1 MYAILSHGGRQY
13 RVSAGDRLVVDRL
26 DAQVGTVVALEPVLL
41 TGGDGTTALG
51 KDLDGLRVAVTVVAH
66 RRGEKLRIFKYKAKK
81 RSRKMA
87 GYRSDLTEL
96 RVESILAKGAALP
109 TATAV
114 TETRPRSRAAEQAAT
129 VEPPRRAAAKAK
141 AKAKAKAAPAKSA
154 RTAKASATAAKPTRG
169 TAAARAT
176 STASEP
182 ATDSPSA
189 AKPKTPAAPSAK
201 AAPKK
206 KTTKDSAA
214 AKSDEAKSEEQ
225 DGA

>member
-26 DAQVGTVVALEPVLL
+26 DAPVGSVVALEPVLL
-41 TGGDGTTALG
+41 TGGDGKTALG

-109 TATAV
+109 SATPAAEPRPRRRAPEDTAV
-114 TETRPRSRAAEQAAT
+114 IET
-129 VEPPRRAAAKAK
+129 PRRATGKSPKTEAP
-141 AKAKAKAAPAKSA
+141 AKAAGTAKTTASPAKP
-154 RTAKASATAAKPTRG
+154 KRG
-169 TAAARAT
+169 TAAVRA
-176 STASEP
+176 SS
-182 ATDSPSA
+182 ATGKATTHSA
-189 AKPKTPAAPSAK
+189 AAAKTKTSGTASAK
-201 AAPKK
+201 AAPKRA
-206 KTTKDSAA
+206 TKGDAA
-214 AKSDEAKSEEQ
+214 ANGEEKG

>member
-26 DAQVGTVVALEPVLL
+26 DAQVGSVVALEPVLL
-41 TGGDGTTALG
+41 TGGEGTTALG

-96 RVESILAKGAALP
+96 RVESILAKGDALP
-109 TATAV
+109 EAAAATA
-114 TETRPRSRAAEQAAT
+114 PRSRGRAAEDSAEVEAPARAARTPAKTAKTTKAAAT
-129 VEPPRRAAAKAK
+129 
-141 AKAKAKAAPAKSA
+141 
-154 RTAKASATAAKPTRG
+154 
-169 TAAARAT
+169 
-176 STASEP
+176 
-182 ATDSPSA
+182 A
-189 AKPKTPAAPSAK
+189 AKPKTPAGASAK
-201 AAPKK
+201 AAPKRATK
-206 KTTKDSAA
+206 SADPVKGAAKTTK
-214 AKSDEAKSEEQ
+214 AKAKTAKAKEKT